1 MEKAIE
7 WLQRVPLDPGFTAPE
22 ALETAE
28 FSVAWLHQ
36 QALERVSMAK
46 TYDVAVLGA
55 GPAGI
60 FASLELCNA
69 GLSVLLLDKGRELDS
84 RVCPVQNGSEGC
96 RLCSPCHLVSGFGGA
111 GAFSDGKLTLSTQVG
126 GRLTELIGFEQAK
139 ALIDYVDSIYLRF
152 GAPPKVYG
160 VGDNLP
166 ALEREAAS
174 AGLKLTPVKLRHLG
188 TEFCL
193 ATLKGMRDYLSSRVD
208 IRLRTTIRN
217 IIVGDGAIEAIETS
231 DCERLSCRYLI
242 LAPGREGSEW
252 LSNEAERLG
261 LSLESNPVDVGCR
274 VEVPMATTE
283 KLTSTLYESKLEFY
297 SRSFNDRVRTF
308 CMCPGGE
315 VIMES
320 TGGSDPVITVNGTG
334 YARPRTR
341 NTNFALLVSTT
352 FTEPFHEPIAYGKYL
367 ARLANILSGSVLV
380 QRFGDLIDGR
390 RSTQA
395 RLESNPL
402 EPSLKAAAPGDLS
415 FALPYRYLKSIV
427 EMLQA
432 MDKLVPG
439 VASPQTLLYGIEVKF
454 YSSQLKLTPS
464 LETEITNIFAAGDGA
479 GVSRGLVQ
487 ASASGIVAARE
498 ILKRL
503 GEEPSKE
510 T

>member
-1 MEKAIE
+1 M
-7 WLQRVPLDPGFTAPE
+7 
-22 ALETAE
+22 AE
-28 FSVAWLHQ
+28 N
-36 QALERVSMAK
+36 
-46 TYDVAVLGA
+46 YDVVIVGA

-60 FASLELCNA
+60 FASLELCDA
-69 GLSVLLLDKGRELDS
+69 GLNIVLLDKGREIDA
-84 RVCPVQNGSEGC
+84 RVCPVQNTSGC
-96 RLCSPCHLVSGFGGA
+96 CALCSPCNLVSGFGGA

-126 GRLTELIGFEQAK
+126 GRLKELVGSEQAR
-139 ALIDYVDSIYLRF
+139 ALIDYVDSIYLKF

-160 VGDNLP
+160 IGRNI
-166 ALEREAAS
+166 AKLEREAAS
-174 AGLKLTPVKLRHLG
+174 AGLTLTPVKLRHLG
-188 TEFCL
+188 TELCHE
-193 ATLKGMRDYLSSRVD
+193 TLKAMQNYLSSKSD
-208 IRLRTTIRN
+208 IRLGTTVEN
-217 IIVGDGAIEAIETS
+217 IIVEDGVVKSVETS
-231 DCERLSCRYLI
+231 HGENIKCRYLI

-252 LSNEAERLG
+252 LCNEAERLK
-261 LSLESNPVDVGCR
+261 LSLDSNPVDVGCR
-274 VEVPMATTE
+274 IEVPMTTME

-320 TGGSDPVITVNGTG
+320 TGGSDPVITVNGVG
-334 YARPRTR
+334 YAQPRTR
-341 NTNFALLVSTT
+341 NTNFAILVSTT

-367 ARLANILSGSVLV
+367 ARLANILSGGVLV
-380 QRFGDLIDGR
+380 QRLGDLMDGR

-395 RLESNPL
+395 RLQNNPI
-402 EPSLKAAAPGDLS
+402 EPSLKAATPGDLS

-432 MDKLVPG
+432 IDKLVPG

-454 YSSQLKLTPS
+454 YSSRLKLTPC
-464 LETEITNIFAAGDGA
+464 LETEIGNIFAAGDGA

-503 GEEPSKE
+503 GKRASPV

>member
-1 MEKAIE
+1 
-7 WLQRVPLDPGFTAPE
+7 
-22 ALETAE
+22 
-28 FSVAWLHQ
+28 
-36 QALERVSMAK
+36 MAK
-46 TYDVAVLGA
+46 IYDVAIVGA

-69 GLSVLLLDKGRELDS
+69 GLDILLLDKGREIDA
-84 RVCPVQNGSEGC
+84 RVCPVQNTSGC
-96 RLCSPCHLVSGFGGA
+96 CALCSPCHLVSGFGGA

-126 GRLTELIGFEQAK
+126 GRLKELVGSEQAQT
-139 ALIDYVDSIYLRF
+139 LIDYVDSIYLKF

-160 VGDNLP
+160 VGGNT
-166 ALEREAAS
+166 AKLEREAAS
-174 AGLKLTPVKLRHLG
+174 AGLTLTPVKLRHLG
-188 TEFCL
+188 TEFCHE
-193 ATLKGMRDYLSSRVD
+193 TLKAMQNYLSPKSD
-208 IRLRTTIRN
+208 IRLGTTIEN
-217 IIVGDGAIEAIETS
+217 IIVDDGAVKAVETS
-231 DCERLSCRYLI
+231 RGESLSCRYLI
-242 LAPGREGSEW
+242 LAPGREGAEW
-252 LSNEAERLG
+252 LCNEAKRLK
-261 LSLESNPVDVGCR
+261 LSLDSNPVDVGCR
-274 VEVPMATTE
+274 IEVQMTTME

-320 TGGSDPVITVNGTG
+320 TGGSDPVITVNGIG
-334 YARPRTR
+334 YTQPRTK

-367 ARLANILSGSVLV
+367 ARLANVLSGGVLV
-380 QRFGDLIDGR
+380 QRLGDLMDGR

-395 RLESNPL
+395 RLQNNPI
-402 EPSLKAAAPGDLS
+402 EPSLKAATPGDLS

-454 YSSQLKLTPS
+454 YSSRLKLTPC
-464 LETEITNIFAAGDGA
+464 LETEIGNIFAAGDGA

-498 ILKRL
+498 ILKRS
-503 GEEPSKE
+503 GGKSSSA

>member
-1 MEKAIE
+1 
-7 WLQRVPLDPGFTAPE
+7 
-22 ALETAE
+22 
-28 FSVAWLHQ
+28 
-36 QALERVSMAK
+36 MAK
-46 TYDVAVLGA
+46 TYDVAIVGA

-60 FASLELCNA
+60 FASLELSNA
-69 GLSVLLLDKGRELDS
+69 GRSVLLLDKGRELEN
-84 RVCPVQNGSEGC
+84 RVCPVQNGSESC

-126 GRLTELIGFEQAK
+126 GRLTELIGFEQAR
-139 ALIDYVDSIYLRF
+139 ALIDYVDSVYLKF
-152 GAPPKVYG
+152 GAPSKVYG
-160 VGDNLP
+160 VGDNTR
-166 ALEREAAS
+166 AFEQESAE
-174 AGLKLTPVKLRHLG
+174 AGLTLTPVKLRHLG

-193 ATLKGMRDYLSSRVD
+193 ETLKAMRNYLSSRLDV
-208 IRLRTTIRN
+208 RLRTAIRN
-217 IIVGDGAIEAIETS
+217 ILVDNGTVEAIETS
-231 DCERLSCRYLI
+231 DCERLSCRYLL

-252 LSNEAERLG
+252 LCNEADRLG

-334 YARPRTR
+334 YAQPRTR

-380 QRFGDLIDGR
+380 QRLGDLMDGR

-395 RLESNPL
+395 RLDGNPL
-402 EPSLKAAAPGDLS
+402 KPSLKAAAPGDLS

-454 YSSQLKLTPS
+454 YSSQLKLTPC
-464 LETEITNIFAAGDGA
+464 LETEIANMFAAGDGA

-503 GEEPSKE
+503 GVKPSGV